1 MVRET
6 LEVFTIS
13 DQTLHGEWSELS
25 VYLMTNQDGLLY
37 REDLMEVLTSTE
49 DGLIML
55 MGLEKFLA
63 STGLV
68 RFTEKEKS

>member
-55 MGLEKFLA
+55 MGLETFLA